1 MDDWLR
7 SAPATLQA
15 VRELRHRLAQ
25 GLSLFQVSQQD
36 QANWLLC
43 FSELAT
49 NIVRHAMPPATEL
62 WLTLT
67 QDEQGLILLL
77 EDDGG
82 PQPTLSPVPLPAEL
96 QEGGYGLALVHQ
108 LFAEVRFSRE
118 GERNRVTLRPHVAI
132 KTLPVIAVIDDD
144 KVMRTL

>member
-15 VRELRHRLAQ
+15 VRELRNRLAQ
-25 GLSLFQVSQQD
+25 GLSLFQVSPKD

-49 NIVRHAMPPATEL
+49 NSVKHTAPPATRL
-62 WLTLT
+62 WLTLKE
-67 QDEQGLILLL
+67 DETGLSLIL

-82 PQPTLSPVPLPAEL
+82 PQPGLASAPLPDEL
-96 QEGGYGLALVHQ
+96 QEGGYGLALVHE
-108 LFAEVRFSRE
+108 LFAEVHFSRD
-118 GERNRVTLRPHVAI
+118 GERNRVTLRQQGPVNQ
-132 KTLPVIAVIDDD
+132 LPVLAVIDDE
-144 KVMRTL
+144 R

>member
-7 SAPATLQA
+7 SAPASLQA

-25 GLSLFQVSQQD
+25 GLSLFQVSQQE

-49 NIVRHAMPPATEL
+49 NIVRHAMPPATQL
-62 WLTLT
+62 WLTLK

-82 PQPTLSPVPLPAEL
+82 PQPILSAMPLPDEL
-96 QEGGYGLALVHQ
+96 QEGG
-108 LFAEVRFSRE
+108 
-118 GERNRVTLRPHVAI
+118 
-132 KTLPVIAVIDDD
+132 
-144 KVMRTL
+144 